1 MNTDPVFY
9 FFIFCVRGK
18 NPKPGGSR
26 GRRKRTRTL
35 LNSGNGPRYEPG
47 TTAPAGAKTYSSLG
61 CHVGRKRAKETAAA
75 IGAEAGAP
83 TYLSIKVVLQSG
95 QTSRTPRPHRGAGT
109 VTSEAC
115 GSPELEAE
123 LKVPARSSS
132 RLRPARRLHLRTA
145 CEGRGPQGSVDVL
158 PDGVLMAVCALRPVQ
173 RGPGACLAT
182 RFHRSHP
189 LVPEHGGFRC
199 QPSPCR
205 GFPHNRIILYFCEP
219 GYSLPQDSPGSARC
233 RHGRWT
239 SAVPGCV
246 SIPAPWDPLCCGT
259 AGAEQLPWVAREV
272 LPSGGW
278 SPDPEDQNTN
288 TNTLPGVAMTAVSV
302 SIFLVTTTACVV
314 IKSRLHPCHSE
325 RRSSDQLDL
334 MIDGGPVP
342 LPSYEEAVYGSRGE
356 RIPPSQGPTQ
366 LLLAR
371 EPPGLHPSHAGPGS
385 QPETTCLCPLA
396 NQTTTLAPPPYEEV
410 QSESRGGV
418 GREFRQELRIA
429 VASHKDNSADTCC
442 QRGTDNYSMV

>member
-1 MNTDPVFY
+1 MSYPAVSSWQR
-9 FFIFCVRGK
+9 VRFALC
-18 NPKPGGSR
+18 S
-26 GRRKRTRTL
+26 
-35 LNSGNGPRYEPG
+35 
-47 TTAPAGAKTYSSLG
+47 
-61 CHVGRKRAKETAAA
+61 AA
-75 IGAEAGAP
+75 
-83 TYLSIKVVLQSG
+83 LVLAWLPDS
-95 QTSRTPRPHRGAGT
+95 T
-109 VTSEAC
+109 
-115 GSPELEAE
+115 
-123 LKVPARSSS
+123 
-132 RLRPARRLHLRTA
+132 
-145 CEGRGPQGSVDVL
+145 EGRN
-158 PDGVLMAVCALRPVQ
+158 C
-173 RGPGACLAT
+173 
-182 RFHRSHP
+182 SHP

-246 SIPAPWDPLCCGT
+246 SVP
-259 AGAEQLPWVAREV
+259 
-272 LPSGGW
+272 GW
-278 SPDPEDQNTN
+278 SPEPEDQN

-314 IKSRLHPCHSE
+314 IKSRLQPCHSD

-371 EPPGLHPSHAGPGS
+371 EPPGLHPSHAVPGS

-418 GREFRQELRIA
+418 GRELRIA

-442 QRGTDNYSMV
+442 PRGTDNYSMV